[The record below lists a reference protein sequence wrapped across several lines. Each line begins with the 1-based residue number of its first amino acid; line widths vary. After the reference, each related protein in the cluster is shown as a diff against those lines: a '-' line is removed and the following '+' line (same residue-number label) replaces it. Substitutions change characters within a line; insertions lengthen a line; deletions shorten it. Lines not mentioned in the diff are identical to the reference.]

1 MSNYI
6 NKLGIS
12 DIELTRYTRFNSKY
26 HIVQPQIAIA
36 INNDASNAIYSI
48 TSDQAN
54 INVDNT
60 DLWYNG
66 RRLVPFDI
74 SNGSLIPIL
83 GYNLDMSGGD
93 IINVNEI
100 DMSGAECLLKDVK
113 RIDMSGG
120 AIINYT
126 KQMNMTNGSITD
138 VSYIKMENYE
148 LFNTY
153 IDMSNNPILDVSYIG
168 MNVFEKTADF
178 SSNSLNIRVDTSNNY
193 YAYYGNTEIGRAHV

>member
-26 HIVQPQIAIA
+26 HIVQPQISLA

-54 INVDNT
+54 INIDNT

-93 IINVNEI
+93 IINVSEI
-100 DMSGAECLLKDVK
+100 DMSGIALINNVK
-113 RIDMSGG
+113 EIDMSGNG
-120 AIINYT
+120 II
-126 KQMNMTNGSITD
+126 MR
-138 VSYIKMENYE
+138 VRE
-148 LFNTY
+148 
-153 IDMSNNPILDVSYIG
+153 IDMSNGDIDDVGVINANKTSIINASQTLKNIG
-168 MNVFEKTADF
+168 LYLPNLSQFYK
-178 SSNSLNIRVDTSNNY
+178 
-193 YAYYGNTEIGRAHV
+193 